1 MSNAVILRAMFI
13 KPLLALV
20 LVLAAALPA
29 RAQGPFGPRSE
40 PADKLVRE
48 ALQTPYATA
57 LLKTFAASVRKD
69 GDPACLQTKALDDAA
84 LIERGRALWERYGV
98 QMMKVLDE
106 NFDRAAF
113 QAALSAGAG
122 PKAAAELERLERD
135 PDVKKLIAVNRP
147 ARLAKVVDSIVENFD
162 RFVLIRRIKLAPTH
176 PVGRGETELMKDN
189 PTEAM
194 RANPTEATEA
204 AVQQFLK
211 RHASRKVDR
220 YLDLVDAV
228 ETAMPKGYAHTGS
241 KLGPMAFFADA
252 EPDLAELCIGRR

>member
-1 MSNAVILRAMFI
+1 MIRRAMSI

-20 LVLAAALPA
+20 VILAAALPTH
-29 RAQGPFGPRSE
+29 AQGPFAPRSE
-40 PADKLVRE
+40 PADKLVGE
-48 ALQTPYATA
+48 ALDTPYATA
-57 LLKTFAASVRKD
+57 LLKTLAASVRKD
-69 GDPACLQTKALDDAA
+69 GDPACLQAKALDDAA
-84 LIERGRALWERYGV
+84 LIARGRALWERYGV

-122 PKAAAELERLERD
+122 SKAAAEFERLERD
-135 PDVKKLIAVNRP
+135 PDVKKLIVVNRP

-162 RFVLIRRIKLAPTH
+162 RFVLVGRIKLAPTH
-176 PVGRGETELMKDN
+176 PVARGETELMKDN

-194 RANPTEATEA
+194 RANPTEAAEA

-228 ETAMPKGYAHTGS
+228 ETAMPKGYAKS
-241 KLGPMAFFADA
+241 ALKLGPMAFFAGA
-252 EPDLAELCIGRR
+252 ERDLAELCVGRR

>member
-1 MSNAVILRAMFI
+1 MSL

-20 LVLAAALPA
+20 VILAAALPA

-40 PADKLVRE
+40 AADKLVRE
-48 ALQTPYATA
+48 ALDTPYATA

-69 GDPACLQTKALDDAA
+69 GDPACLQAKALDDAA

-106 NFDRAAF
+106 NFARAAY

-122 PKAAAELERLERD
+122 PKAAAEFERLERN
-135 PDVKKLIAVNRP
+135 PDVKKLMAVYRP
-147 ARLAKVVDSIVENFD
+147 ARLAKVVESIVENFD
-162 RFVLIRRIKLAPTH
+162 RFVLIGRIKLAPTH

-189 PTEAM
+189 PTEPM
-194 RANPTEATEA
+194 RANPTEAAEA
-204 AVQQFLK
+204 AVQQLLK
-211 RHASRKVDR
+211 RHPSRKVDR

-228 ETAMPKGYAHTGS
+228 ETARPKGYAKS
-241 KLGPMAFFADA
+241 ALKLGPMAFFAGA
-252 EPDLAELCIGRR
+252 ERDLAELCVGRR

>member
-1 MSNAVILRAMFI
+1 MIRRAMSI

-20 LVLAAALPA
+20 IVLAAASPA
-29 RAQGPFGPRSE
+29 QAQGPFARQSE

-48 ALQTPYATA
+48 ALDTPYATA

-69 GDPACLQTKALDDAA
+69 GDPACLQAKALDDAA
-84 LIERGRALWERYGV
+84 LIERGRALWQRYGV

-106 NFDRAAF
+106 NFDRPAY

-122 PKAAAELERLERD
+122 PKAAAEIERLRRD
-135 PDVKKLIAVNRP
+135 PDVKKFIAVYRP

-162 RFVLIRRIKLAPTH
+162 RFVLIGRIKLAPTH
-176 PVGRGETELMKDN
+176 PVARGETELMKDN

-194 RANPTEATEA
+194 RANPTEAAEV
-204 AVQQFLK
+204 AVQQFL
-211 RHASRKVDR
+211 SRRPSRRVDR

-228 ETAMPKGYAHTGS
+228 ETAMPKGYAKS
-241 KLGPMAFFADA
+241 ALKLGPMAFFAGA
-252 EPDLAELCIGRR
+252 EGDLAELCVGRR